1 MMNKKGQEGGAILLV
16 IIAVVFIVGIIV
28 LMLGYDTVEPSHLGV
43 KTSFGQITGVMQ
55 PSTQWTG
62 LFTDV
67 HSYDMRTRKD
77 VIDLQGDSYAPT
89 KDGQKIFATIN
100 VNYRLKREDQT
111 VTNLYANVGTDDVV
125 ADKLNINA
133 IITEGFKE
141 ATSQYTAME
150 VLDKRQDLK
159 EQAITNIKAN
169 FPGQYFEIENIVIT
183 NIAFS
188 KDYADEIEAKQIA
201 QQAALKEQNQL
212 EVVKFQQ
219 QQEIEKYKA
228 QAEQIKLQSQ
238 TLTDLT
244 VRQAW
249 IAKWSGNLPNY
260 MIVSQDQSNFLM
272 QLPGISSTGSSS
284 TGTQ

>member
-244 VRQAW
+244 IKQKMLDRW
-249 IAKWSGNLPNY
+249 DGRFPSTL
-260 MIVSQDQSNFLM
+260 IVTPGTGGFLM
-272 QLPGISSTGSSS
+272 DLAKMGSI
-284 TGTQ
+284 GGAVNATQ